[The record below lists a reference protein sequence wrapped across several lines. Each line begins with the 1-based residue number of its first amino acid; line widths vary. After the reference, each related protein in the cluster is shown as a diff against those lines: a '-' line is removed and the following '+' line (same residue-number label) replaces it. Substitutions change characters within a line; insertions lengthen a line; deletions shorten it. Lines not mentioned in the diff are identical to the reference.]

1 MTGDRLKIKVCGMR
15 DACNISAVAAVH
27 PDYMGFI
34 FYPPSPRY
42 CSGLNP
48 DLVKSLAPDIIPVA
62 VTVDMSESETVSL
75 VEKYGFKT
83 VQLHGNESP
92 ELCRRLI
99 DRGLTVFKAIPIKDR
114 ESLRSVNDYEGAV
127 NLFVF
132 DTATPSKGGS
142 GLKFNWNILEDAYI
156 ATDFLL
162 SGGIGPEDKEIILG
176 FEHPHFIGVD
186 INSRF
191 EVAPGIKDVGLLRR
205 FMKANLG
212 FCFEPMRIK

>member
-1 MTGDRLKIKVCGMR
+1 MIEDRLKIKVCGMR
-15 DACNISAVAAVH
+15 DACNISAVAALH

-48 DLVKSLAPDIIPVA
+48 DFIKLLPEDIVPVA
-62 VTVDMSESETVSL
+62 VTVDMSESEINSL
-75 VEKYGFKT
+75 VDKYGFKA

-92 ELCRRLI
+92 ELCGRLI
-99 DRGLTVFKAIPIKDR
+99 DRELTVLKAISIKDM

-142 GLKFNWNILEDAYI
+142 GLKFNWNLLEEADI
-156 ATDFLL
+156 STDFLL
-162 SGGIGPEDKEIILG
+162 SGGIGPEDKEKILG
-176 FEHPHFIGVD
+176 FDHPHFIGVD

-205 FMKANLG
+205 FMN
-212 FCFEPMRIK
+212 FEFMNFEF